1 MAKRQMSLAEAAYR
15 VLKEVGQPLHYTAL
29 TERILERGF
38 ASSASK
44 TPAASLNAVLAV
56 DLKRNG
62 PTSRFMRV
70 NPGVFGLRAWVESG
84 AASQEAGPPTP
95 DDDRRVR
102 VPLFPLYS
110 EVKHLLPVWDGR
122 LRSQITGLHSTFAQL
137 RGTPQEPVDWTSPD
151 EWIPGRLDGGD
162 RDLAA
167 AIWKESSGA
176 VNPRHTYGHWLLVC
190 RYAFMR
196 EAPDGSMH
204 ISSRG
209 AAFLSKPGGEVEQ
222 ELDEGEG
229 LIKLLSIVA
238 ERGPA
243 RPGEIVDSWGEYLN
257 RRSGF
262 GKESTI
268 KDTLRRRLGNLF
280 ERGLVERSSHQYSV
294 TDEGL
299 AYLNKVG
306 GGDDG
311 PGTDEIRQLLTL
323 SKAQN
328 TAIRDSI
335 QELLSSMD
343 PIAFEHLVER
353 LLVAMD
359 YDNVKVTSRSNDKGV
374 DVVADIELGIT
385 SVREVVQVKRHKN
398 TIQRKD
404 LDALRGS
411 LHRFD
416 AVRGTIITSGRFASG
431 TRDAAFERGV
441 APITL
446 IDGAKLIDLLIEHE
460 IGAKKKSIEVL
471 ELDPDAFAD
480 VGEQGEDVGEE
491 R

>member
-1 MAKRQMSLAEAAYR
+1 MEKQQMSLGEAAHH
-15 VLKEVGQPLHYTAL
+15 VLEEVGHPLHYGAL
-29 TERILERGF
+29 TEQIIERGL
-38 ASSASK
+38 ASSASE

-56 DLKRNG
+56 DIKRNG
-62 PTSRFMRV
+62 QSSRFARV
-70 NPGVFGLRAWVESG
+70 SPGVFGLRAWKGQATSSE
-84 AASQEAGPPTP
+84 AAPPEP
-95 DDDRRVR
+95 VDDDRRVKI
-102 VPLFPLYS
+102 PLFPLYS
-110 EVKHLLPVWDGR
+110 EVRHLLPVWDGR

-151 EWIPGRLDGGD
+151 EWIPTRLSDDD

-167 AIWKESSGA
+167 AIWKDSTGA

-190 RYAFMR
+190 RYGFMQ
-196 EAPDGSMH
+196 EAPDGAMH
-204 ISSRG
+204 VTSRG
-209 AAFLSKPGGEVEQ
+209 AAFVTNPAGEVEQ
-222 ELDEGEG
+222 HLDEGEG

-238 ERGPA
+238 ERGPV
-243 RPGEIVDSWGEYLN
+243 RPGELVESWGEYLK

-299 AYLNKVG
+299 AYLNKVA

-311 PGTDEIRQLLTL
+311 PGTDELRQLLTL

-359 YDNVKVTSRSNDKGV
+359 YDNVKVTSPSNDKGV
-374 DVVADIELGIT
+374 DVVADIELGIS
-385 SVREVVQVKRHKN
+385 SVREVVQVKRHKK

-416 AVRGTIITSGRFASG
+416 AVRGTIITSGRFAKG
-431 TRDAAFERGV
+431 TREAAFERGA

-446 IDGAKLIDLLIEHE
+446 IDGTKLIDLLIEHE

-480 VGEQGEDVGEE
+480 VGEQGEDVGDEG
-491 R
+491 

>member
-1 MAKRQMSLAEAAYR
+1 MAKRQRSFAEAAYH
-15 VLKEVGQPLHYTAL
+15 VLKDAGQPLHYSTL
-29 TERILERGF
+29 TDKILEQGL

-56 DLKRNG
+56 DIKRNG
-62 PTSRFMRV
+62 QSSRFRRV
-70 NPGVFGLRAWVESG
+70 SPGVFGLRAWVDDG
-84 AASQEAGPPTP
+84 VPRPEAGPAALE
-95 DDDRRVR
+95 DDRRVK

-110 EVKHLLPVWDGR
+110 EVRHLLPVWDGR

-151 EWIPGRLDGGD
+151 EWIPIRLGGD
-162 RDLAA
+162 DRSLAA
-167 AIWKESSGA
+167 AIWKHSCGA
-176 VNPRHTYGHWLLVC
+176 VNPRHTYGHWLQVC
-190 RYAFMR
+190 RYRFMR
-196 EAPDGSMH
+196 EAPDGSMR

-209 AAFLSKPGGEVEQ
+209 AAFLDKPGGQVEQ

-243 RPGEIVDSWGEYLN
+243 RLGELVESWGEYLK

-268 KDTLRRRLGNLF
+268 KDTLRRRLGNLL
-280 ERGLVERSSHQYSV
+280 ERKLVERSSNQYSV

-299 AYLNKVG
+299 TYLTKL

-311 PGTDEIRQLLTL
+311 PGTTEFQQLLIL

-343 PIAFEHLVER
+343 PIAFEHLVRR

-359 YDNVKVTSRSNDKGV
+359 YDNVKVTSPSNDKGV

-431 TRDAAFERGV
+431 TRDAAFERGA

-446 IDGAKLIDLLIEHE
+446 IDGTKLIDLLIEHE
-460 IGAKKKSIEVL
+460 IGAMKKPIEVL

-480 VGEQGEDVGEE
+480 VGEQDEDAGDEG
-491 R
+491 